1 MASLTPI
8 DKLKLEAA
16 FGMGSGYVLTFSNY
30 SFRAFV
36 HDAVGLDIED
46 AKYLLGSGS
55 KANRLRAFWAKES
68 DHTVGKLLN
77 ALLEYSQEG
86 RRLAGQ
92 PLKPEEKRLHA
103 ECLSVVGRLLGTNM
117 KASAG
122 ESAPLVSRELRE
134 GLHKKLLGLGALAP
148 QERGYSFEKFL
159 QEVFSAF
166 KMSPRAP
173 FRITGEQ
180 IDGSLELDGETYL
193 IEAKWQNALIDSKEL
208 YAFYG
213 KIDGKAAWSRGLFI
227 SYSGFSKDSLSA
239 LSKGKRPNFITLD
252 GQDLN
257 FILTVEQGA
266 SIDLP
271 ECIRKKVRY
280 AAETGIV
287 NLSAYDILNGKT

>member
-1 MASLTPI
+1 MET
-8 DKLKLEAA
+8 A
-16 FGMGSGYVLTFSNY
+16 FGMGSGYVLNFSNY

-36 HDAVGLDIED
+36 HDTVGLDIED
-46 AKYLLGSGS
+46 VKYSLGTGS
-55 KANRLRAFWAKES
+55 KANRLRAFWSKES
-68 DHTVGKLLN
+68 DHVVGKLLN
-77 ALLEYSQEG
+77 ALLEYFQEG

-92 PLKPEEKRLHA
+92 PLTPEDKRLHV
-103 ECLSVVGRLLGTNM
+103 ECLSVANRLLGINVKTSVSN
-117 KASAG
+117 SV
-122 ESAPLVSRELRE
+122 SPLARELKEELR
-134 GLHKKLLGLGALAP
+134 KKLLGLSALSP
-148 QERGYSFEKFL
+148 QERGYAFEKFL

-193 IEAKWQNALIDSKEL
+193 IEAKWQNALVDSKEL

-227 SYSGFSKDSLSA
+227 SYSGFSKESLDA
-239 LSKGKRPNFITLD
+239 FSKGKRPNFITLD

-257 FILTVEQGA
+257 FVLTVEGGV

-287 NLSAYDILNGKT
+287 NLSAYDILKGKT

>member
-1 MASLTPI
+1 MSSLTPI
-8 DKLKLEAA
+8 DKLKLETA
-16 FGMGSGYVLTFSNY
+16 FGMGSGYVLNFSNY

-36 HDAVGLDIED
+36 HDTVGLDIED
-46 AKYLLGSGS
+46 AKYSLGSGS
-55 KANRLRAFWAKES
+55 KANHLRAFWAKEP
-68 DHTVGKLLN
+68 DPIVGKLLN
-77 ALLEYSQEG
+77 ALLEYLPEV

-92 PLKPEEKRLHA
+92 PITQDE
-103 ECLSVVGRLLGTNM
+103 
-117 KASAG
+117 
-122 ESAPLVSRELRE
+122 
-134 GLHKKLLGLGALAP
+134 KKLLGECLTVARRLSGITKKVEDNASPISCELKDGLRKRLIGLNALSP
-148 QERGYSFEKFL
+148 QDRGYSFEKFL

-193 IEAKWQNALIDSKEL
+193 IEAKWQNALVDSKEL

-213 KIDGKAAWSRGLFI
+213 KIEGKAAWSRGLFI
-227 SYSGFSKDSLSA
+227 SYSGFSKESLDA
-239 LSKGKRPNFITLD
+239 FSKGKRPNFVTLD

-257 FILTVEQGA
+257 FILTGDGGG

-287 NLSAYDILNGKT
+287 NLSAYDILKGKT